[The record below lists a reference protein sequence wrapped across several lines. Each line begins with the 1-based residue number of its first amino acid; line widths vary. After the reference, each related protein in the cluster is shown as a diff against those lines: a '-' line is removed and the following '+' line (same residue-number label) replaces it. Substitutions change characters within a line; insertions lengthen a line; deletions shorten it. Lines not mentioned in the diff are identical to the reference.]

1 MDYRGTARSE
11 IQNMFHEPDFV
22 SSLVAKHAE
31 TELDDVEIRAVAPS
45 VSTIY
50 SSKEKTILHGLQDQ
64 HGSRSEGP
72 NWCHAE
78 LLDIAGRKTL
88 LSDDVRSLLR
98 LLCTQRTGL
107 GLSAHG
113 PIR

>member
-1 MDYRGTARSE
+1 
-11 IQNMFHEPDFV
+11 MFHEPDFV

-50 SSKEKTILHGLQDQ
+50 RSKEKTILHGLQDQ
-64 HGSRSEGP
+64 HGSRSEGR

-78 LLDIAGRKTL
+78 LLDIAGRKSL
-88 LSDDVRSLLR
+88 LSDDLRSPLR
-98 LLCTQRTGL
+98 LLWTQKTGL

-113 PIR
+113 PMR